1 MDFGIA
7 GVAAIT
13 VICYLGGMAC
23 KTTEKVKDEVIPVVC
38 GVTGGIL
45 GVAGMYLIP
54 EFPAGDVIN
63 AAAIGIVSGL
73 ASTGVHQV
81 IKQVGKKYER
91 YCIVPPADAEDSS
104 SVDHRLQGRRN

>member
-38 GVTGGIL
+38 GVTGGVL
-45 GVAGMYLIP
+45 GVAGMYLMP
-54 EFPAGDVIN
+54 EFPATDVIKRGGYRN
-63 AAAIGIVSGL
+63 CIRSGSNWS
-73 ASTGVHQV
+73 ASGYQTG
-81 IKQVGKKYER
+81 KQEIEWR
-91 YCIVPPADAEDSS
+91 
-104 SVDHRLQGRRN
+104 

>member
-45 GVAGMYLIP
+45 GGCRHVSDTG
-54 EFPAGDVIN
+54 
-63 AAAIGIVSGL
+63 VSGW
-73 ASTGVHQV
+73 
-81 IKQVGKKYER
+81 
-91 YCIVPPADAEDSS
+91 
-104 SVDHRLQGRRN
+104 

>member
-38 GVTGGIL
+38 GVTGGVL
-45 GVAGMYLIP
+45 GVAGMYLMPDI
-54 EFPAGDVIN
+54 
-63 AAAIGIVSGL
+63 
-73 ASTGVHQV
+73 
-81 IKQVGKKYER
+81 
-91 YCIVPPADAEDSS
+91 
-104 SVDHRLQGRRN
+104 